1 MRVEGLPATGTPSV
15 NRYVGAKVGQLAH
28 VGFAHDDRTR
38 VEQVI
43 HNLGVFFRRQ
53 SHQRT
58 GTRAGL
64 HFPTGF
70 KDILQS
76 DRNAMQK
83 TAHVTVGTLQVARL
97 CLLTGI
103 RIDFKKRIA
112 ALQPL
117 VDIGDA
123 FQRILYQGL

>member
-1 MRVEGLPATGTPSV
+1 
-15 NRYVGAKVGQLAH
+15 
-28 VGFAHDDRTR
+28 
-38 VEQVI
+38 
-43 HNLGVFFRRQ
+43 
-53 SHQRT
+53 
-58 GTRAGL
+58 
-64 HFPTGF
+64 
-70 KDILQS
+70 
-76 DRNAMQK
+76 MQK